1 MRTAPLSGG
10 LGLKSNGDVSQMPRS
25 CNNRAL
31 ILCREKNSLWEDLC
45 LKTSKIN
52 TVQGSGPVRQESLPW
67 RDTPCV
73 NLFGLKLGVWFCQ
86 KSD

>member
-1 MRTAPLSGG
+1 MRMAPLSGG
-10 LGLKSNGDVSQMPRS
+10 LGLKSNGDMSQMPRS

-31 ILCREKNSLWEDLC
+31 ILCREKNSLCEDLC

-52 TVQGSGPVRQESLPW
+52 TVQGSGPVRQEFLPW
-67 RDTPCV
+67 QDTPCV

-86 KSD
+86 RSD